1 MADFNIT
8 DPEIIKMLKGLAE
21 EGRQGVADQIQESLD
36 SGEVRQVTEEK
47 ETKIRNRTKTDLCWE
62 RSIER
67 LAPTE
72 YKGKPMGFGG
82 IINISESIMPD
93 GEGIYYLIA
102 TGSAYVYADDEGKIQ
117 DHFIKWNEDN
127 PDVRDREDCWS
138 SDYYGEKK

>member
-1 MADFNIT
+1 MMEAPIINLKCSICNSDFT
-8 DPEIIKMLKGLAE
+8 
-21 EGRQGVADQIQESLD
+21 
-36 SGEVRQVTEEK
+36 
-47 ETKIRNRTKTDLCWE
+47 RNRSEYK

-72 YKGKPMGFGG
+72 YKGKPMDFGG
-82 IINISESIMPD
+82 IINISESIMPY

-102 TGSAYVYADDEGKIQ
+102 TGSSYVYADDEGKIQ

-138 SDYYGEKK
+138 SDYYGEEK

>member
-1 MADFNIT
+1 MN
-8 DPEIIKMLKGLAE
+8 E
-21 EGRQGVADQIQESLD
+21 EARQKVADQIQESLD

-47 ETKIRNRTKTDLCWE
+47 ETKIRNRTKTDLWWE

-72 YKGKPMGFGG
+72 YKGKPMDFGG

-102 TGSAYVYADDEGKIQ
+102 TGSAYVYADDGGKIQ
-117 DHFIKWNEDN
+117 DHFIKWNENN

-138 SDYYGEKK
+138 SDYYGEEK